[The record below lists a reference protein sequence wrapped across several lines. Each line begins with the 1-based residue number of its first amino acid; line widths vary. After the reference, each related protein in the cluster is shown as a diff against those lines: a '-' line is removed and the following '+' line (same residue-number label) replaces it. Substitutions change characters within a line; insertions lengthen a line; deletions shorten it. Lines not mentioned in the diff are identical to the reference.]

1 MTKNVENRKKVIG
14 GKVKVIHIAING
26 FIGKIE
32 LYTKLFTL
40 STENPTNFVVY
51 IVKTAN
57 NCCVQMR

>member
-57 NCCVQMR
+57 NCFVQMR

>member
-57 NCCVQMR
+57 NCSVQMR